1 MDTGS
6 LFTRASDLCRE
17 TWPNTIFSSFHLL
30 ERIVLYAEKPWDQMV
45 AMSAHQLGTDSEMKE
60 RILQRIRNANEEELR
75 SAWVNN
81 YGTCTSW
88 AVLLASKIA
97 EDPNDLFFADAGN
110 HRVAFTRCGILIDS
124 HARVALQ
131 LKDGVPYKYEGITYT
146 LKGIG
151 QDKPTFSYV
160 VRLYSRTGKATLTGK

>member
-1 MDTGS
+1 MPRNLGTKWW
-6 LFTRASDLCRE
+6 LC
-17 TWPNTIFSSFHLL
+17 LL
-30 ERIVLYAEKPWDQMV
+30 TKLE
-45 AMSAHQLGTDSEMKE
+45 TDSETKE

-75 SAWVNN
+75 SLWIKN
-81 YGTCTSW
+81 YGICTSW

-97 EDPNDLFFADAGN
+97 KDPNDLFFADAGN
-110 HRVAFTRCGILIDS
+110 HRVAFTKCGILIDS

-131 LKDGVPYKYEGITYT
+131 LKDGVPYKYNGITYT

-160 VRLYSRTGKATLTGK
+160 VRLYSKTGKAILTGK